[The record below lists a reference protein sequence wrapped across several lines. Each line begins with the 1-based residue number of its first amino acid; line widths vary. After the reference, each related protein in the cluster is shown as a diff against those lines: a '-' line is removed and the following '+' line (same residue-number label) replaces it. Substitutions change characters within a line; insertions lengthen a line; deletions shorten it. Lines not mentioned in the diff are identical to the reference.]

1 MFDHQHQYTSR
12 DTAEK
17 FRGIRPAK
25 PRIQLDA
32 ETARQVEDML
42 AKVWPADAA
51 RSFNPDPELMNGNS
65 AFPGYKERE
74 AIIRIRG
81 GISSDWQSFSKIQE
95 STSLSSKR
103 ARAALQTLAEQG
115 EAECREIAYSTG
127 AHRGWEWRAV

>member
-25 PRIQLDA
+25 PTATLDA
-32 ETARQVEDML
+32 QTARQLEDML

-51 RSFNPDPELMNGNS
+51 LSVNPDPELLNGNS
-65 AFPGYKERE
+65 AFPQYKERE
-74 AIIRIRG
+74 AIIRTRG
-81 GISSDWQSFSKIQE
+81 GISSEWQTFSKIQE
-95 STSLSSKR
+95 RTSLSAKR

-115 EAECREIAYSTG
+115 EAECREIVYSTG
-127 AHRGWEWRAV
+127 RHRGWEWRAV